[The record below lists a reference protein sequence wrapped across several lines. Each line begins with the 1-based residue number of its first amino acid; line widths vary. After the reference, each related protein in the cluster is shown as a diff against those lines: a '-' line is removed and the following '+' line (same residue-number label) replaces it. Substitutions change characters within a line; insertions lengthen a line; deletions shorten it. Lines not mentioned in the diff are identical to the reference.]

1 MLQKWLNRLSYYQGV
16 SVFRLFMFATTL
28 IFHQIFGFEIALFY
42 ILANISVSL
51 IALESRTRPREVV
64 KDEEEI

>member
-1 MLQKWLNRLSYYQGV
+1 MLQKWLNRLSYSQGV
-16 SVFRLFMFATTL
+16 SVFRLFMFATML

-64 KDEEEI
+64 KDEEKI

>member
-1 MLQKWLNRLSYYQGV
+1 MKERLNRLSYSQGV
-16 SVFRLFMFATTL
+16 SVFRLFIFATPL
-28 IFHQIFGFEIALFY
+28 IFHHIFGFEIALFY

-64 KDEEEI
+64 KDEEKT